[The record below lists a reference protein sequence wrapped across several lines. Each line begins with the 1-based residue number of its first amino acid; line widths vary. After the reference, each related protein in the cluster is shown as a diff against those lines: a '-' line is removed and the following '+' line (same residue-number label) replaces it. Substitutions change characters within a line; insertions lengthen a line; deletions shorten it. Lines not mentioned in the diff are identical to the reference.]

1 MTGHFDAVPLFPT
14 NGNTMKVSS
23 LLLSIAI
30 VQMAN
35 EPQSA
40 YESHYR
46 NLGTILSLLSAL
58 QWQNPDSKISSE
70 NITKSSKRKWRVYG
84 AAD

>member
-1 MTGHFDAVPLFPT
+1 MKGTGFLTDPRRNAGAH
-14 NGNTMKVSS
+14 
-23 LLLSIAI
+23 SIAI

-46 NLGTILSLLSAL
+46 NFSTIAIAVAFCLATAKPGL
-58 QWQNPDSKISSE
+58 QDLKREYNEVFEAFISG
-70 NITKSSKRKWRVYG
+70 NGRVYG
-84 AAD
+84 AAY

>member
-1 MTGHFDAVPLFPT
+1 MLAIDARAGRGSGERTGFLTDPRRNAGAH
-14 NGNTMKVSS
+14 
-23 LLLSIAI
+23 SIAI

-46 NLGTILSLLSAL
+46 NFSTIPALLSAL
-58 QWQNPDSKISSE
+58 RRQTRTPGSQARI
-70 NITKSSKRKWRVYG
+70 
-84 AAD
+84 

>member
-1 MTGHFDAVPLFPT
+1 MRARGGGLVKGPGFSQIRAGMQARIPF
-14 NGNTMKVSS
+14 
-23 LLLSIAI
+23 AI

-46 NLGTILSLLSAL
+46 NFSTMLALLSRPCDGKTRTPGS
-58 QWQNPDSKISSE
+58 QTRI
-70 NITKSSKRKWRVYG
+70 
-84 AAD
+84 